1 MAQLGGQSCPL
12 RAEVGMRRLVN
23 AAELRDALRGQ
34 NQNKDYAKIM
44 LQSLFRALQNETH
57 CMEELKEYPM
67 DGIPRVS
74 REEFHAKGP
83 FFRYVPS
90 EEALATISVVGAWA
104 REAVARR
111 ERWIREVDDN
121 GRITRLLGLKRVH
134 DVLAVA
140 LDELKR
146 YEHLDRNRATW
157 AQERAQVAQV
167 LALPDGRSWV
177 QLLTLAAFHKE
188 AADMRHC
195 IADEPYYRNHVLGYA
210 QYYSLRDGR
219 GRARVTVEV
228 RQGLLMQAKS
238 AANGDPWPKWKPE
251 IEALLAHMG
260 WRLAP
265 QADTVGFVRPRSML
279 HGFRIV
285 PGDLDLSAGPQPAP
299 LATRL
304 QVCGSLIAQSKDWL
318 TSLPDTLWVEGD
330 CLVEKCRN
338 LIGAPRLLLVH
349 GRASFAGT
357 VGLRGAFERIL
368 VWGDLDLSHCT
379 ALSEL
384 PDKIH
389 VGGTLDITGSGLRH
403 LPPTLSVGDRIVC
416 GRLAARSAAE
426 MNMLLAEET
435 FKSDGQRRH

>member
-1 MAQLGGQSCPL
+1 
-12 RAEVGMRRLVN
+12 MRRLVN
-23 AAELRDALRGQ
+23 AAELRKALRGPD
-34 NQNKDYAKIM
+34 KMYSKIM
-44 LQSLFRALQNETH
+44 LQCLFRALQNETH
-57 CMEELKEYPM
+57 CMQELETYPE
-67 DGIPRVS
+67 GGLPRVT

-83 FFRYVPS
+83 FFRFVPS
-90 EEALATISVVGAWA
+90 EDALATISVVGAWA
-104 REAVARR
+104 REAVQRR
-111 ERWIREVDDN
+111 ERWIREVDGD
-121 GRITRLLGLKRVH
+121 GRIVRLLSLKRVH
-134 DVLAVA
+134 DVLALA

-146 YEHLDRNRATW
+146 YEDLDRNRAAC
-157 AQERAQVAQV
+157 AQERAQVAEV
-167 LALPDGRSWV
+167 LALPDGRCWV
-177 QLLTLAAFHKE
+177 QLLTLAAFQKE

-210 QYYSLRDGR
+210 QYFSLRDGR
-219 GRARVTVEV
+219 GRARVTIEV

-238 AANGDPWPKWKPE
+238 AANGDPWVKWRRE
-251 IEALLAHMG
+251 IEALIAHMG

-265 QADTVGFVRPRSML
+265 QADTTGFVRPRSML
-279 HGFRIV
+279 QGFRIV
-285 PGDLDLSAGPQPAP
+285 AGDLDLSAGPQPAP

-330 CLVEKCRN
+330 CLVEQCRN

-357 VGLRGAFERIL
+357 AGLRGAFERIL

-379 ALSEL
+379 SLSEL

-403 LPPTLSVGDRIVC
+403 LPASLSVGDRIVC

-426 MNMLLAEET
+426 MNRLLAEET
-435 FKSDGQRRH
+435 LESDGQRRH